1 MSKIWIIARRE
12 YFERVRNKMFII
24 MTLIGPAL
32 LVLSGLLPA
41 LLFRLDAG
49 GAKRIRIFD
58 ETGRLYERVRDALE
72 SDRKG
77 DGREAHARES
87 IGRYDVSP
95 VGGKGRS
102 LEDVRRELAESVR
115 RGEIDFYVILPRDVI
130 AGARAEVYGRNP
142 SDLFTVDDIEAAI
155 NDAVIEARMREAQID
170 PSRIASLS
178 ERVRLNVVRVS
189 EQGEEKI
196 SGAGFFVA
204 FIVGF
209 LIYMTIILHGQAVL
223 SSVVEE
229 KNSRVIEVLLSS
241 ARAFDLMM
249 GKLVGISLVALTQY
263 AVWGVAAV
271 LFWIYGLAALAASGI
286 NLALPSISPLVLLY
300 FLCFFLVGFFI
311 YATLYALAG
320 AATTTTQEGGQLAM
334 PVIFLLVIGFYL
346 VFPVMRSPNS
356 TFATVISLVP
366 FFTPV
371 IMPVRL
377 VTEAPPVWETLL
389 SLALSVVTA
398 IGLVWIA
405 ARVYRVGILMY
416 GKRATIPEIWRW
428 IRQP

>member
-1 MSKIWIIARRE
+1 
-12 YFERVRNKMFII
+12 
-24 MTLIGPAL
+24 
-32 LVLSGLLPA
+32 
-41 LLFRLDAG
+41 
-49 GAKRIRIFD
+49 
-58 ETGRLYERVRDALE
+58 
-72 SDRKG
+72 
-77 DGREAHARES
+77 
-87 IGRYDVSP
+87 
-95 VGGKGRS
+95 
-102 LEDVRRELAESVR
+102 
-115 RGEIDFYVILPRDVI
+115 
-130 AGARAEVYGRNP
+130 
-142 SDLFTVDDIEAAI
+142 
-155 NDAVIEARMREAQID
+155 
-170 PSRIASLS
+170 
-178 ERVRLNVVRVS
+178 
-189 EQGEEKI
+189 
-196 SGAGFFVA
+196 
-204 FIVGF
+204 
-209 LIYMTIILHGQAVL
+209 
-223 SSVVEE
+223 
-229 KNSRVIEVLLSS
+229 LLSS